1 MMRTIDPSQPTSRE
15 PEPGNS
21 IEEQL
26 LLENLELKR
35 QIQELKRPAS
45 AHPHSGPSVHLWRP
59 SPITIWAIGLGV
71 VVLLIIGFFAGYIP
85 LEKQKAVIAGEALSR
100 EQALPRAE
108 VIRVGRGSSRSEL
121 ELPGN
126 IQAVTEAPVLARASG
141 YIKRRLADI
150 GDRVK
155 AGQALAEI
163 DTPELDEQVVEAK
176 ANVQQAHSV
185 LDQALASY
193 EQGKANLELARIS
206 ADRWSQLVT
215 RGVVSRQEND
225 TYRTQYE
232 AQLSGVSSLEKAIAA
247 QRNSVAAADANL
259 ARLQQMQDFKVVRA
273 PFDGMIT
280 LRNVDTGALVTSANT
295 LLFRIAQT
303 GTLRTYVNVPQAS
316 SASIHPGQAA
326 RLSISSLPG
335 RVFTGVVAR
344 SANSLD
350 PSSRTLLV
358 EVQVPNRGGELLPG
372 MYAQVDLSSARA
384 NPPLLVPSDALIV
397 RPNANLVAVLRSD
410 NKVHLQNVIVG
421 RDYGDRMEILGGLQ
435 EGDTIIPSPGDLARE
450 GLKIDP
456 VPRPE
461 PPTGADAAQSGS
473 K

>member
-1 MMRTIDPSQPTSRE
+1 MRTIDPSQPASRE
-15 PEPGNS
+15 PES
-21 IEEQL
+21 VQSVEEQL

-35 QIQELKRPAS
+35 QLQELKRPAS
-45 AHPHSGPSVHLWRP
+45 GHSAAGPSVHLWRP

-71 VVLLIIGFFAGYIP
+71 VALLIIAFFAGYIP

-108 VIRVGRGSSRSEL
+108 VIRVSRGSPRSEL

-126 IQAVTEAPVLARASG
+126 IQAVTEAPILARASG

-155 AGQALAEI
+155 AGQPLAEI
-163 DTPELDEQVVEAK
+163 DTPELDQQVVEAK
-176 ANVQQAHSV
+176 ATVQQAHSV
-185 LDQALASY
+185 LDEALAGY
-193 EQGKANLELARIS
+193 EQGKANLEMARIS
-206 ADRWSQLVT
+206 AERWSQLVT

-225 TYRTQYE
+225 TYRTQYQ
-232 AQLSGVSSLEKAIAA
+232 AQLSGVQSLEKAIAA

-303 GTLRTYVNVPQAS
+303 GTLRTYVNVPQS
-316 SASIHPGQAA
+316 NEASIHTGQSA
-326 RLSISSLPG
+326 RLSVSSLPG
-335 RVFTGVVAR
+335 RFFTGVVAR
-344 SANSLD
+344 TANSLD

-358 EVQVPNRGGELLPG
+358 EVQVPNPSGALLPG

-384 NPPLLVPSDALIV
+384 DPPLLVPSDALIV
-397 RPNANLVAVLRSD
+397 HPDANLIAVLRTD
-410 NKVHLQNVIVG
+410 NTVHLQKVEVG
-421 RDYGDRMEILGGLQ
+421 RDYGDRMEILNGL
-435 EGDTIIPSPGDLARE
+435 EDGNTIIPNPGDLARE
-450 GLKIDP
+450 GRKIDP
-456 VPRPE
+456 VPRAE
-461 PPTGADAAQSGS
+461 PSTGTNAPQTGS

>member
-1 MMRTIDPSQPTSRE
+1 M
-15 PEPGNS
+15 
-21 IEEQL
+21 
-26 LLENLELKR
+26 
-35 QIQELKRPAS
+35 
-45 AHPHSGPSVHLWRP
+45 
-59 SPITIWAIGLGV
+59 
-71 VVLLIIGFFAGYIP
+71 
-85 LEKQKAVIAGEALSR
+85 
-100 EQALPRAE
+100 
-108 VIRVGRGSSRSEL
+108 
-121 ELPGN
+121 
-126 IQAVTEAPVLARASG
+126 
-141 YIKRRLADI
+141 
-150 GDRVK
+150 
-155 AGQALAEI
+155 
-163 DTPELDEQVVEAK
+163 VEAK

-193 EQGKANLELARIS
+193 EQGKTNLELARIS

-303 GTLRTYVNVPQAS
+303 GTLRTYVNVPQGS

-421 RDYGDRMEILGGLQ
+421 RDYGDRMEILGGLE

-456 VPRPE
+456 VPRPL

>member
-1 MMRTIDPSQPTSRE
+1 MMRTIDPSQPASRE
-15 PEPGNS
+15 PES
-21 IEEQL
+21 DHSAEEQL

-35 QIQELKRPAS
+35 QLLELKRPAS
-45 AHPHSGPSVHLWRP
+45 SHSHSGPSVHLWRP
-59 SPITIWAIGLGV
+59 SATTIWAIGLGV

-108 VIRVGRGSSRSEL
+108 VIRVGRGSTQSEL

-155 AGQALAEI
+155 AGQPLAEI
-163 DTPELDEQVVEAK
+163 DTPELDQQVVEAK
-176 ANVQQAHSV
+176 ATVQQAHSV
-185 LDQALASY
+185 LDQALAGY
-193 EQGKANLELARIS
+193 EQGKSNLELARTS
-206 ADRWSQLVT
+206 AERWSQLVT

-225 TYRTQYE
+225 TYQTQYQ
-232 AQLSGVSSLEKAIAA
+232 AQLSGVQSLEKAIAA

-280 LRNVDTGALVTSANT
+280 QRNVDTGALVTSANT

-303 GTLRTYVNVPQAS
+303 DTLRTYVNVPQVN
-316 SASIHPGQAA
+316 SASIHPGQSA
-326 RLSISSLPG
+326 RLSVSSLPG
-335 RVFTGVVAR
+335 RFFTGIVAR
-344 SANSLD
+344 SAKSLD

-384 NPPLLVPSDALIV
+384 HPPLLVPSDALIV
-397 RPNANLVAVLRSD
+397 RPDANLVAVVRSD
-410 NKVHLQNVIVG
+410 NTVHLQRVEVG
-421 RDYGDRMEILGGLQ
+421 RDYGDRMEILSGL
-435 EGDTIIPSPGDLARE
+435 EDGDTIVPSPGDLARE

-456 VPRPE
+456 VPRAE
-461 PPTGADAAQSGS
+461 PATGAAAPQTGS